1 MKIFLSSST
10 VAGSI
15 QKVQVSNGG
24 QGYTKLPTVSV
35 TSTTGENAVLSAT
48 TENIGA
54 VKSIKI
60 NDPGFNYVS
69 GNPPDATFRNTL
81 F

>member
-1 MKIFLSSST
+1 MVVDK
-10 VAGSI
+10 VI
-15 QKVQVSNGG
+15 QTTNCFC
-24 QGYTKLPTVSV
+24 YI
-35 TSTTGENAVLSAT
+35 TSGENAVLSAT

-60 NDPGFNYVS
+60 NDGGFNYVS
-69 GNPPDATFRNTL
+69 GNPPDATFRATL